1 MAVISYSC
9 WSADNVH
16 CHKILLENSTRHDTH
31 SDQKPTTFPLLWS
44 LLPIPFYFPL
54 HVFVSTITRWRARAT
69 FTCMYFYVF
78 VWGEVCGGNEGTT
91 LCKHKYY
98 ISLCHPRLSSCF
110 SASEAALHVATI
122 HIRSVITP
130 REVIANK
137 DRLWRKYKATPV
149 LYLGTQRADSFGFA
163 SLTSERDGSAN
174 PTPRNIAEWSKETRQ
189 KRRKRLGTLSHFIN
203 AMNTIKTSGG
213 EIYHKN
219 HYFFP
224 RKMKKAITFR

>member
-1 MAVISYSC
+1 MIPSSYSFLFSPSPVC
-9 WSADNVH
+9 LKHYPLKSTRNVH
-16 CHKILLENSTRHDTH
+16 M
-31 SDQKPTTFPLLWS
+31 
-44 LLPIPFYFPL
+44 
-54 HVFVSTITRWRARAT
+54 HVFLCVCVGRR
-69 FTCMYFYVF
+69 
-78 VWGEVCGGNEGTT
+78 GCGGNEGTS

-98 ISLCHPRLSSCF
+98 ISLCHPWLSSCS

-174 PTPRNIAEWSKETRQ
+174 PTPRNIAEWRKETRQ

-219 HYFFP
+219 HSFFP
-224 RKMKKAITFR
+224 EKWKKQ

>member
-1 MAVISYSC
+1 MYTAIKFFS
-9 WSADNVH
+9 
-16 CHKILLENSTRHDTH
+16 KILHDTIH
-31 SDQKPTTFPLLWS
+31 TVIKSPLPFRYCDPFFLFLFIFPFTCLS
-44 LLPIPFYFPL
+44 QPLPAEE
-54 HVFVSTITRWRARAT
+54 HAQRARACISMCL
-69 FTCMYFYVF
+69 FGGKGM
-78 VWGEVCGGNEGTT
+78 WGNEGTS

-98 ISLCHPRLSSCF
+98 ISLCHPGLSSCS

-224 RKMKKAITFR
+224 RKMEKAITF